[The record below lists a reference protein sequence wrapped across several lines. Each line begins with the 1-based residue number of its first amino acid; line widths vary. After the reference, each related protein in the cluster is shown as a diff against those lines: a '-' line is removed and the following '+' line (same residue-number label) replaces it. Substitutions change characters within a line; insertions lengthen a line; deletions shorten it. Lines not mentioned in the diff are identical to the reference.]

1 MWGQSLNR
9 QSRHRGLG
17 LAAAGPIRDS
27 QTGFIHHPPG
37 FPLEF
42 KRIWF
47 SGLRR
52 DEDLRHGELGLIF
65 DSEKYVKPGWTLEI
79 TIPVR
84 NEITRFQGK
93 VVLIRHGGEGYEI
106 GLWLRRGADASRA
119 RIVEQIC
126 HIEAYT
132 QERKY
137 RDGPYC
143 LNRERIAREWIMEN
157 AGSVPTL

>member
-9 QSRHRGLG
+9 QSRPRGLR
-17 LAAAGPIRDS
+17 LVSARPIRDT

-42 KRIWF
+42 KRVWF
-47 SGLRR
+47 SSLHRS
-52 DEDLRHGELGLIF
+52 DELHRGELGLIF

-79 TIPVR
+79 TIPMR
-84 NEITRFQGK
+84 NEIARFQGK
-93 VVLIRHGGEGYEI
+93 VVLIRHSGEGYEI

-143 LNRERIAREWIMEN
+143 LNRERIAQEWIMEN